1 MQTEPTEKDIS
12 TLARALDMEK
22 RFQAG
27 IFPDGGAWTSHF
39 RKLERFGMLKFTGEY
54 GRDLDAIV
62 ERDVP
67 LYKLTEQGRTWI
79 EQREAAAAGEESAQ
93 L

>member
-1 MQTEPTEKDIS
+1 MTPQTEPTEQDIS
-12 TLARALDMEK
+12 TLARALDVER

-27 IFPDGGAWTSHF
+27 IFPDGAAGTSHF
-39 RKLERFGMLKFTGEY
+39 RKLERFGMLEFTGEY
-54 GRDLDAIV
+54 GRDLDGEV

-79 EQREAAAAGEESAQ
+79 TKREGT
-93 L
+93 